1 MPSSAC
7 SVAVQHTAM
16 TVTMRALQSAQ
27 PRQLPLIQTGRLKS
41 VHFRLPLQ
49 FSPTLTTAHL
59 TMLPAPQQSSRIRT
73 QPVAVRSFSITPTM
87 DGRTCFTTTTATG
100 CEGQRLRL
108 SGASFLCHF
117 PSPPRRLF
125 LHRCISGWGRI

>member
-7 SVAVQHTAM
+7 SVAVQHTARK
-16 TVTMRALQSAQ
+16 VTMRALQSAQ
-27 PRQLPLIQTGRLKS
+27 PRQLPLIQTGSLKS
-41 VHFRLPLQ
+41 VHRPLPLQ
-49 FSPTLTTAHL
+49 LPPTLPTAHL

-73 QPVAVRSFSITPTM
+73 QPVAVRSFSITPTG

-100 CEGQRLRL
+100 CEGRRLRL

-117 PSPPRRLF
+117 PTSAKEAVFASVYFRQ
-125 LHRCISGWGRI
+125 GRI